1 MKQKSVKYFLKCSKI
16 YEKCENYF
24 ELHIRKNLA
33 ENMKNWEG
41 KNSENIKFS
50 EKIASYIE

>member
-1 MKQKSVKYFLKCSKI
+1 MQKRWKYFLKCSKI

-24 ELHIRKNLA
+24 ELHILKNLA

>member
-1 MKQKSVKYFLKCSKI
+1 MKFWGKKI
-16 YEKCENYF
+16 SENINF
-24 ELHIRKNLA
+24 KNLA